1 MNLSS
6 VIHIIIPAFLAAVLV
21 VYFRLALKC
30 KIIDKP
36 NERSSH
42 IKPTIRGGGII
53 FPIAILLFSL
63 LNAFAYPYFLLAV
76 LLSGGISFLDDI
88 KDMPRGLRFGVH
100 ILAAVLILYQAGIA
114 TVPLI
119 LIPLAF
125 IFVVGSV
132 NAFNFMDGINGI
144 TGFYSLAILLPLMF
158 TEHAGVNIELYTY
171 ILYALIIFLFF
182 NARKKAKCFAGDV
195 GSVSIAVIICF
206 LLIQRII
213 ATDNYIYIGFLAL
226 YLVDTGSTFIQRLVN
241 KEKVFEAHRKHLF
254 QVLSNEM
261 KLPHLLVAVLFG
273 LLQLAINFALL
284 YTQADVPGLVV
295 MFVVLI
301 AAYIIIKAA
310 LLKRH
315 KASLAAS

>member
-1 MNLSS
+1 MSPES
-6 VIHIIIPAFLAAVLV
+6 IIHILIPAFLATILV
-21 VYFRLALKC
+21 VYFRLALKY

-53 FPIAILLFSL
+53 FPIAILLFAVFNS
-63 LNAFAYPYFLLAV
+63 FVYPWFLLAV
-76 LLSGGISFLDDI
+76 LLSGAISFMDDVR
-88 KDMPRGLRFGVH
+88 DMPRGLRFGIH

-114 TVPLI
+114 SVPVVLM
-119 LIPLAF
+119 PLAF

-144 TGFYSLAILLPLMF
+144 TGFYTLAILLPLLI
-158 TEHAGVNIELYTY
+158 TESNGVNMELQTY
-171 ILYALIIFLFF
+171 VLYALIVFLFF
-182 NARKKAKCFAGDV
+182 NARKKARCFAGDV

-206 LLIQRII
+206 MLVQRII
-213 ATDNYIYIGFLAL
+213 ATDNYIYIGFIAL

-273 LLQLAINFALL
+273 LLQVAINLMLL
-284 YTQADVPGLVV
+284 YTQATIVGLIV

-301 AAYIIIKAA
+301 LMYIIIKVA
-310 LLKRH
+310 LLKKYKR
-315 KASLAAS
+315 AIATS